1 MVKDL
6 LILRHGHAKNKSM
19 YGDFGRELKDKG
31 KRHAQRVGVWLA
43 QNDLRPDQVI
53 ASPAV
58 RAKRTAEKCAK
69 TSGLNV
75 GVVGFD
81 ERLFNALPQTVI
93 EIIKACPKDVER
105 LMIVGHNPSLAS
117 IATALSGDYQHLEP
131 ASLAHFKLKGDWTY
145 LSAETVAL
153 EQMVHA
159 TDLPE
164 LFPFPDLDSDEMRVR
179 PAYYYRQSCVV
190 PYRIHEGDLQV
201 LIVSSSKN
209 KHWVVPKGIHDP
221 GLSAQESAANEA
233 FEEAGVEGDVLEEE
247 LGRYSYPKW
256 DATCEVSVYAMEV
269 TNELST
275 EDWEESHRMRRWV
288 LAESAAQLVKN
299 QDLAGIV
306 GRLSDFLSK
315 RKK

>member
-31 KRHAQRVGVWLA
+31 KRNAQRIGVWLA
-43 QNDLRPDQVI
+43 QNDLRPDHVI

-58 RAKRTAEKCAK
+58 RAKRTAEKCTK

-75 GVVGFD
+75 DVVHFD
-81 ERLFNALPQTVI
+81 ERLFNALPQTVL
-93 EIIKACPKDVER
+93 EIIKACPVDVDR

-117 IATALSGDYQHLEP
+117 VVSALSGQYQHMEP
-131 ASLAHFKLKGDWTY
+131 ASLAHFKLDGEWTD
-145 LSAETVAL
+145 LSTEAATL
-153 EQMVHA
+153 EQMVDSA
-159 TDLPE
+159 DLPE

-190 PYRIHEGDLQV
+190 PYRMHEGDLQV

-221 GLSAQESAANEA
+221 GLSAQDSAANEA
-233 FEEAGVEGDVLEEE
+233 FEEAGVEGNVLEDEM
-247 LGRYSYPKW
+247 GRYSYPKW

-269 TNELST
+269 TNELT
-275 EDWEESHRMRRWV
+275 REDWQESHRMRRWV
-288 LAESAAQLVKN
+288 LAESAAQLVQN
-299 QDLAGIV
+299 PDLGAIV
-306 GRLSDFLSK
+306 GGLSDFLSK